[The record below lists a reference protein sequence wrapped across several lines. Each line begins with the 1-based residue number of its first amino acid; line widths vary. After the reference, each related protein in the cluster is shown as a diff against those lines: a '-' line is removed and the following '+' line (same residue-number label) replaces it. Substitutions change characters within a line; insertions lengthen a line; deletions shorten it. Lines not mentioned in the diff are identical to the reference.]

1 MYSRQVS
8 LIVDNIQATQENR
21 VQKPHLVIYVK

>member
-8 LIVDNIQATQENR
+8 LMVFNIQATQENC
-21 VQKPHLVIYVK
+21 VQKFHLVIYVK